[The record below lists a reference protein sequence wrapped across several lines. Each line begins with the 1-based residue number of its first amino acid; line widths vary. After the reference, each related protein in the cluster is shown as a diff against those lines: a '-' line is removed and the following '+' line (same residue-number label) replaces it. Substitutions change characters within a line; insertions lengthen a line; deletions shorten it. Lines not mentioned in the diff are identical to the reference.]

1 MLLASGERR
10 RMSELRVGDEV
21 LTYDTVTGSTEF
33 SAVYAFL
40 DRRPSPTFRYLR
52 IGLSPQDSA
61 SAPILLEISH
71 RHRVFKQQQLAADG
85 SAALVD
91 VDARELQLNDRLVQC
106 ASASSE
112 CRHYT
117 VVSIDEVSALGAYAP
132 VTFTGT
138 LLVDEVAA
146 SSYAA
151 AAHWQAHHAF
161 APLRMA
167 HQLSAL
173 WSSDEA
179 TPQEG
184 VHWYASMLYRL
195 FGEYYYDEGDLLHI

>member
-1 MLLASGERR
+1 
-10 RMSELRVGDEV
+10 MSELHVGDEV
-21 LTYDTVTGSTEF
+21 LTYDPVTGSTEF

-52 IGLSPQDSA
+52 IGLSPQDGA
-61 SAPILLEISH
+61 SAPIQLEISH
-71 RHRVFKQQQLAADG
+71 RHRVFKQRRQQQAADG
-85 SAALVD
+85 SATLVD

-106 ASASSE
+106 AFTSSE

-138 LLVDEVAA
+138 LLVDEVAT

-151 AAHWQAHHAF
+151 ATHSQAHHAF

-173 WSSDEA
+173 WWSDDE
-179 TPQEG
+179 TPQDG